1 MKIILLARNLM
12 VQYRFVRLNG
22 FLSMPF
28 IQADDFLL
36 GPITNSVGANAA
48 RNKAMDVAL
57 VQNLLNISA
66 KVPEVKRKTFYD
78 PKPQSSTAS
87 RITAPLAVAKKHVV
101 PLVVN
106 GKCDATTIARIKSF
120 QTEFLSFKPDGNI
133 GARGD
138 TWKKLVAV
146 SQVKIRTSSKI
157 QLIFGV
163 PLVSIDLKNIDK
175 VRFKNLIQSHLQ
187 LNKQNEECAA
197 FITNLVGDST
207 LTNFR
212 WAAYYLATAYHESE
226 YCFNNG
232 IEKGKGSTKSYG
244 APVSVIDT
252 EGYRG
257 AKGKSYSNTFY
268 GRGLIQLTH
277 GDAYKYVSTKVG
289 LRKEELYVNPDKAL
303 ESKVSYDIMTY
314 WMQNNIPNV
323 KGARRTIQEYTSSVG
338 LVDYLGARLI
348 VNGKDKN
355 LRIARYATI
364 FEILL
369 ILCAR

>member
-1 MKIILLARNLM
+1 
-12 VQYRFVRLNG
+12 
-22 FLSMPF
+22 MPF
-28 IQADDFLL
+28 KQADDFLL

-78 PKPQSSTAS
+78 PKAVIPSGS
-87 RITAPLAVAKKHVV
+87 RITAPTSATQKHVL

-120 QTEFLSFKPDGNI
+120 QAEFLSFKPDGNI

-138 TWKKLVAV
+138 TWKKLIAV
-146 SQVKIRTSSKI
+146 TQVKIKTSSKI

-163 PLVSIDLKNIDK
+163 PLVSIELKNIDK
-175 VRFKNLIQSHLQ
+175 ARLKSLIQSHLQ
-187 LNKQNEECAA
+187 LDNKNEECAA
-197 FITNLVGDST
+197 FITNLVSDTT

-212 WAAYYLATAYHESE
+212 WAAYYLATAYHETMF
-226 YCFNNG
+226 CFNNG
-232 IEKGKGSTKSYG
+232 VEKGKGSTKSYG
-244 APVSVIDT
+244 TAISVIDT

-257 AKGKSYSNTFY
+257 AKGKTYSNVFY

-277 GDAYKYVSTKVG
+277 GVAYKYVSIKVG

-323 KGARRTIQEYTSSVG
+323 KGAGRTIQEYTSSVG

-348 VNGKDKN
+348 INGKDKD
-355 LRIARYATI
+355 RMIARYATI

-369 ILCAR
+369 ILSAR

>member
-1 MKIILLARNLM
+1 
-12 VQYRFVRLNG
+12 
-22 FLSMPF
+22 MPF
-28 IQADDFLL
+28 KQADDFLL

-78 PKPQSSTAS
+78 PKPEISVGS
-87 RITAPLAVAKKHVV
+87 RITAPTTVTKKHVL

-120 QTEFLSFKPDGNI
+120 QTEFLSFKPDGSI

-138 TWKKLVAV
+138 TWKKLIAV
-146 SQVKIRTSSKI
+146 TQVKIRTSSKI
-157 QLIFGV
+157 QLIFGA
-163 PLVSIDLKNIDK
+163 PLVSIELKNIDK
-175 VRFKNLIQSHLQ
+175 ARFKSLIQSHLQ
-187 LNKQNEECAA
+187 LNKANEECAA
-197 FITNLVGDST
+197 FITNLVNDST

-212 WAAYYLATAYHESE
+212 WAAYYLATAYHETGFCFNHVSE
-226 YCFNNG
+226 Y
-232 IEKGKGSTKSYG
+232 GKGSIHDYGKSI
-244 APVSVIDT
+244 SVIDT

-257 AKGKSYSNTFY
+257 AKGKTYSNAFY

-277 GDAYKYVSTKVG
+277 GGAYKYVSTKIG
-289 LRKEELYVNPDKAL
+289 LRKDELYVNPDKAL
-303 ESKVSYDIMTY
+303 EPKVSYDIMTY

-323 KGARRTIQEYTSSVG
+323 KGAGRTIQEYTSSVG
-338 LVDYLGARLI
+338 LVDYQGARRI
-348 VNGKDKN
+348 VNRKDED
-355 LRIARYATI
+355 LRIARYAMI